1 MKSDVDRDA
10 LQEVLENLETR
21 LKGYPVEW
29 RREHGIR
36 GASESGIDRIE
47 RFRRRPSARREVLSL
62 LIQLVNLVCT
72 FFLVKS

>member
-21 LKGYPVEW
+21 LKAHLVEW

-36 GASESGIDRIE
+36 GDSESGIDRIE
-47 RFRRRPSARREVLSL
+47 RLPAATEREKGGIEPPDPTS
-62 LIQLVNLVCT
+62 
-72 FFLVKS
+72 

>member
-10 LQEVLENLETR
+10 LQELLENLETR
-21 LKGYPVEW
+21 LKAYLVEW

-47 RFRRRPSARREVLSL
+47 RLPAATEREREHTSSTRTTSTPSA
-62 LIQLVNLVCT
+62 
-72 FFLVKS
+72 

>member
-1 MKSDVDRDA
+1 VKSDVDRDA

-21 LKGYPVEW
+21 IKAYLVEW

-47 RFRRRPSARREVLSL
+47 RLPAATERQKEGVEPPDPTS
-62 LIQLVNLVCT
+62 
-72 FFLVKS
+72 

>member
-21 LKGYPVEW
+21 LKGYLVEW

-36 GASESGIDRIE
+36 GDSESGIDRIE
-47 RFRRRPSARREVLSL
+47 RLPAATEREKGGIEPPDPTS
-62 LIQLVNLVCT
+62 
-72 FFLVKS
+72 

>member
-47 RFRRRPSARREVLSL
+47 RLPAATEREKGGIEPPDPTS
-62 LIQLVNLVCT
+62 
-72 FFLVKS
+72 

>member
-21 LKGYPVEW
+21 LKAYLVEW

-47 RFRRRPSARREVLSL
+47 RLSVATEREKGGVEPPDPTS
-62 LIQLVNLVCT
+62 
-72 FFLVKS
+72 